1 ARNPEKYSK
10 KTWDFIG
17 LPGNYDVRDQ
27 TKWCNAEG
35 QLWKSNSSFQSSSD
49 TSAFDVELS
58 INRWKTNLNLEE
70 IALTELVCGKL
81 MKNFGYELVQPQYNI
96 DNIYQ
101 LLKNDKSILK
111 YFNNWT
117 KTGEGIEEFP
127 TDPLKKNNWRDA
139 TNLKY
144 DNYGV

>member
-1 ARNPEKYSK
+1 M
-10 KTWDFIG
+10 
-17 LPGNYDVRDQ
+17 
-27 TKWCNAEG
+27 
-35 QLWKSNSSFQSSSD
+35 
-49 TSAFDVELS
+49 
-58 INRWKTNLNLEE
+58 NLEE